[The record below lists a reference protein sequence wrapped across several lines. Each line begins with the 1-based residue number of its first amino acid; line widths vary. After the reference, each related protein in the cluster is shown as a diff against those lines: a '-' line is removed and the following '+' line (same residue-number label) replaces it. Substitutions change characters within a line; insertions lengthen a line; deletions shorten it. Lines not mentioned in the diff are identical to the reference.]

1 MDVKNYDVIDP
12 DFSQPDYLPPCD
24 GGSCRPCPPM
34 CPPPRP
40 LPPCRPQKPGC
51 TSNSTPW
58 YGLPQWAAGDVTSWL
73 MQMNGAMLRIDTIMH
88 DLALRTGINGLPDD
102 LVSCVAKLSQD
113 MEVVKCT
120 IGELSNKQANVDL
133 LMQNL
138 NTQFSAMKTDVA
150 SLTLSVTN
158 LDTRIMTVDSKADGM
173 KNDIVLLKTDL
184 NMLSKTVQNLTAN
197 FTSFQNTVNE
207 SIAELESGVLA
218 NSNDVAKLHL
228 TDFTK
233 DLWAW
238 MPEWIS
244 EPNKNGYP
252 LHLENGTVE
261 PANSQYLFADY
272 GLYQFAT
279 FRTPTLIKFTMSA
292 DNIANPSH
300 RTAMFR
306 VTTPTDTTGLNIS
319 TTWER
324 LTGMARFTKENKGW
338 VPINIGVHVY
348 FLDSKLV
355 ADIFVNGGDVSMP
368 AGIVEGDT
376 LINAM
381 ITTGPY
387 CLTRNRVN
395 ETNHDGARTSMEHE
409 PMWIEDW
416 MRPITEGEY

>member
-1 MDVKNYDVIDP
+1 MDTKCYDVIDP

-24 GGSCRPCPPM
+24 GGGCRPCP
-34 CPPPRP
+34 PPPRP
-40 LPPCRPQKPGC
+40 LPPCRPPKPGC

-120 IGELSNKQANVDL
+120 IGEMSNKQANVDL

-207 SIAELESGVLA
+207 SIVELESGVLA

-228 TDFTK
+228 TEFTK
-233 DLWAW
+233 EIWSW
-238 MPEWIS
+238 QPEWIS
-244 EPNKNGYP
+244 EPDKNGYP
-252 LHLENGTVE
+252 LHLENGTVNT
-261 PANSQYLFADY
+261 ASSQYLFADF
-272 GLYQFAT
+272 GLYQFAS
-279 FRTPTLIKFTMSA
+279 FRTPSLLKFTMSD
-292 DNIANPSH
+292 DNITNQSH
-300 RTAMFR
+300 RTAMIR
-306 VTTPTDTTGLNIS
+306 VTTPTSITGLNIAA
-319 TTWER
+319 TWKR
-324 LTGMARFTKENKGW
+324 MTGMAKFTKENKGW
-338 VPINIGVHVY
+338 VAVNVALHAF
-348 FLDSKLV
+348 FLDGKLA
-355 ADIFVNGGDVSMP
+355 ADIFINGADIAVSS
-368 AGIVEGDT
+368 GINAGDT
-376 LINAM
+376 LLIAM
-381 ITTGPY
+381 FTANPY
-387 CLTRNRVN
+387 CLTRNTIN
-395 ETNHDGARTSMEHE
+395 EINHDASRADMEHE

-416 MRPITEGEY
+416 MRPITEGEH

>member
-1 MDVKNYDVIDP
+1 MDTKCYDVIDP

-24 GGSCRPCPPM
+24 GGGCRPCP
-34 CPPPRP
+34 PPPRP
-40 LPPCRPQKPGC
+40 LPPCRPPKPGC

-120 IGELSNKQANVDL
+120 IGEMSNKQANIDL

-218 NSNDVAKLHL
+218 NSNELAKLYL
-228 TDFTK
+228 NSFVRDTYNWDAAKVT
-233 DLWAW
+233 
-238 MPEWIS
+238 EY
-244 EPNKNGYP
+244 NYNGYP
-252 LHLENGTVE
+252 MHFKDNPISVSG
-261 PANSQYLFADY
+261 ANYDIANY
-272 GLYQFAT
+272 GLYAFVS
-279 FRTPTLIKFTMSA
+279 FRTPSLLKFAISQEMI
-292 DNIANPSH
+292 DNGSK
-300 RTAMFR
+300 RTASFR
-306 VTTPTDTTGLNIS
+306 VTTDLNIMGWNIARTWVRTTCMARIPSKNNGWKPVNMGIHAFFLESVLVCDYFINGGNIVGISNS
-319 TTWER
+319 TTDD
-324 LTGMARFTKENKGW
+324 T
-338 VPINIGVHVY
+338 
-348 FLDSKLV
+348 
-355 ADIFVNGGDVSMP
+355 
-368 AGIVEGDT
+368 VE
-376 LINAM
+376 IAM
-381 ITTGPY
+381 ISADWFMTH
-387 CLTRNRVN
+387 NNV
-395 ETNHDGARTSMEHE
+395 TNNDHTKNSRSVIED
-409 PMWIEDW
+409 MWIEDW